1 LIPKRRQNLRRSL
14 RKLKFQKQSPR
25 KMIRIR
31 MRVTLKEEQTVP
43 PNLLPRKRGRNESGK
58 RLTKKLRKR

>member
-1 LIPKRRQNLRRSL
+1 MPRRRQNLRRSP
-14 RKLKFQKQSPR
+14 RKLKFQKQ

-31 MRVTLKEEQTVP
+31 MMVILKAEQTAL